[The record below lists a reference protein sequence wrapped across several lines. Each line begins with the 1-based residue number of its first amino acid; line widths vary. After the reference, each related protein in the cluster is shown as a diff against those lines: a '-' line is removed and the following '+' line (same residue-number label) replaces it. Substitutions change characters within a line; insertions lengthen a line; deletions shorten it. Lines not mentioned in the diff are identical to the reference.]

1 LGAGEPDLSLGSRE
15 RAEVP
20 HLHHGCR
27 EGTAERRLAVG
38 EVPDGVVSAA
48 AVEELL
54 VGVKEPLLRQQVGVV
69 GVIEGVGRRHVQRR
83 EVAVAAAGRPG
94 AVGLERPREP
104 RVDVGV
110 VVDMVPE
117 VLALPLAD
125 GVRPCMRCV
134 HHRHVRTLVSCI
146 DGKNLLEQIIKDEER
161 MSASGV
167 IRAVDRCTREGN
179 HFCGGEALVA
189 ERGDEVG
196 EVEGRRGQVAVSQ
209 RPARGCGVPASQRN
223 RP

>member
-1 LGAGEPDLSLGSRE
+1 LGAGEPDLSLGSCE

-27 EGTAERRLAVG
+27 EGTAERRPVGG

-69 GVIEGVGRRHVQRR
+69 GVIEGVGRRNVQRR

-117 VLALPLAD
+117 VLTLPLPD
-125 GVRPCMRCV
+125 GVRPCVACIIAM
-134 HHRHVRTLVSCI
+134 HVRTLVSCI
-146 DGKNLLEQIIKDEER
+146 DDGKNLLEQIKDEER
-161 MSASGV
+161 MLIGEWCNKSG
-167 IRAVDRCTREGN
+167 
-179 HFCGGEALVA
+179 
-189 ERGDEVG
+189 
-196 EVEGRRGQVAVSQ
+196 S
-209 RPARGCGVPASQRN
+209 
-223 RP
+223 